1 MKRLFLN
8 FKITFKNKELI
19 FWTFAFPIVLGT
31 LFFMAFSDLKVAQDY
46 EAIKVAIIENE
57 KSQIFP
63 AYKGVFDTI
72 SDDKSEDRLIDAKYE
87 KVLDDAK
94 TERENEE
101 IAGII
106 LFDDGMEFP
115 KLIVES
121 SGLNET
127 ILQNIL
133 TETEQSIRAGKMFD
147 TVKIKN
153 TYTQKQEYT
162 MIEYFSLFAMTCLYG
177 AMIATKLLDKNLAN
191 MTASGKRIAIASISK
206 MKIILS
212 TLFTSYVT
220 QLLGLAILFFHMSV
234 ILGIDFGEHFAA
246 IMGFTAIGSLAGLA
260 LGIFVS
266 TVFKTGESNKDGIT
280 TGYVMLNCFFAGMM
294 GPQMKYV
301 IDSSVP
307 LLNKLNPVAIITDGY
322 YAISNFGLGER
333 FWFDVMSLLVFTAIL
348 SFISIVILR
357 RQKYDKL

>member
-1 MKRLFLN
+1 
-8 FKITFKNKELI
+8 
-19 FWTFAFPIVLGT
+19 
-31 LFFMAFSDLKVAQDY
+31 
-46 EAIKVAIIENE
+46 
-57 KSQIFP
+57 
-63 AYKGVFDTI
+63 
-72 SDDKSEDRLIDAKYE
+72 
-87 KVLDDAK
+87 
-94 TERENEE
+94 
-101 IAGII
+101 
-106 LFDDGMEFP
+106 
-115 KLIVES
+115 
-121 SGLNET
+121 
-127 ILQNIL
+127 
-133 TETEQSIRAGKMFD
+133 
-147 TVKIKN
+147 
-153 TYTQKQEYT
+153 
-162 MIEYFSLFAMTCLYG
+162 
-177 AMIATKLLDKNLAN
+177 
-191 MTASGKRIAIASISK
+191 
-206 MKIILS
+206 
-212 TLFTSYVT
+212 
-220 QLLGLAILFFHMSV
+220 MSV